1 MKKLFI
7 AALVFALGGTNILH
21 AQNLPDQKETL
32 NTLIKVNKHYMKNNP
47 DCTLPSFVKGKM
59 RPSNIWT
66 RTVYYE
72 GLLALYSIYPDTE
85 YYAYAYQWGGVIS
98 GGCGEEQQPDMPT
111 IMPADKYI
119 STCTTSA
126 LNRKSC

>member
-47 DCTLPSFVKGKM
+47 TAHYPVLSKERCGPAISGHALCT
-59 RPSNIWT
+59 T
-66 RTVYYE
+66 RTA
-72 GLLALYSIYPDTE
+72 GSLLHL
-85 YYAYAYQWGGVIS
+85 S
-98 GGCGEEQQPDMPT
+98 G
-111 IMPADKYI
+111 Y
-119 STCTTSA
+119 
-126 LNRKSC
+126 

>member
-59 RPSNIWT
+59 RPQQYLDTHCVLRGTAGS
-66 RTVYYE
+66 
-72 GLLALYSIYPDTE
+72 LLHL
-85 YYAYAYQWGGVIS
+85 S
-98 GGCGEEQQPDMPT
+98 G
-111 IMPADKYI
+111 Y
-119 STCTTSA
+119 
-126 LNRKSC
+126 

>member
-59 RPSNIWT
+59 RPSNT
-66 RTVYYE
+66 RDCWLFTPFIRI
-72 GLLALYSIYPDTE
+72 LNITHMLIN
-85 YYAYAYQWGGVIS
+85 GGIFIS

>member
-59 RPSNIWT
+59 RASNIWT

-85 YYAYAYQWGGVIS
+85 YYAYAYQWGDFHKWG
-98 GGCGEEQQPDMPT
+98 M
-111 IMPADKYI
+111 
-119 STCTTSA
+119 
-126 LNRKSC
+126 